1 MNKKS
6 LSAILSEVYTVF
18 GSYSDKIVIS
28 GGIALLIYR
37 YYFSSDSKLI
47 RPAIT
52 KDIDLLI
59 PRKIKLED
67 SLSERL
73 INYGFKQTT
82 SSLEIPPV
90 ESYSAKI
97 KGEEIILEFLTD
109 RRSRENQDTNV
120 IVGGVSAQPLSFIE
134 MSLEN
139 PLSFAIGKNL
149 FAQVV
154 SPDRWM
160 FHKALT
166 FTKRRSKVK
175 LSKDLYGIWYVGS
188 QLGKFSKNT
197 LENYFILA
205 KEVLK
210 LGKAK

>member
-1 MNKKS
+1 
-6 LSAILSEVYTVF
+6 
-18 GSYSDKIVIS
+18 
-28 GGIALLIYR
+28 
-37 YYFSSDSKLI
+37 
-47 RPAIT
+47 
-52 KDIDLLI
+52 
-59 PRKIKLED
+59 
-67 SLSERL
+67 
-73 INYGFKQTT
+73 
-82 SSLEIPPV
+82 
-90 ESYSAKI
+90 
-97 KGEEIILEFLTD
+97 
-109 RRSRENQDTNV
+109 
-120 IVGGVSAQPLSFIE
+120 